1 MQKIEFSEPNEPRYE
16 QKTASIADSVSLTYN
31 IGSSFLR
38 QEFLSEEI
46 QINNNWK
53 IYYYEVGRKRKM
65 YK

>member
-1 MQKIEFSEPNEPRYE
+1 MNREMSKN
-16 QKTASIADSVSLTYN
+16 ASIADTVSLTYN
-31 IGSSFLR
+31 IDIGSSFLR